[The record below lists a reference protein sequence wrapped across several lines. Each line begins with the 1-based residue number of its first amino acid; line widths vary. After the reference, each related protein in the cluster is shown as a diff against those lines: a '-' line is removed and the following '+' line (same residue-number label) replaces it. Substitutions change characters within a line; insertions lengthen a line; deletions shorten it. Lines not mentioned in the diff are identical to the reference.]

1 MDIVIYRLIILAGSM
16 TEFATIALPG
26 AYQASLGALMD
37 SFALVYDRMRH
48 VVRDEQKGSPDMR
61 LTVLSADGSDLEI
74 QGRTIVRVDRAIS
87 ATDQFDFIWLP
98 AFRAASE
105 KAMRQRLTSSSDLIR
120 WLRDQSEK
128 GAVVAASGAAAL
140 LLISAKLTEGRRV
153 PISRA
158 LMPLA
163 RAMFPRFQPE
173 ERLGI
178 VDYGNVL
185 IANGIGN
192 DLALVVRAMERLLPP
207 DSSRW
212 LTSVTGLKRE
222 EGELLAGDPV
232 VAAAQIWLEQRFASG
247 VSIASLANE
256 LSISH
261 PTLIRRFK
269 KSLGTTPN
277 DYVQQLR
284 LAAGQDMLA
293 RSNRTVDSIAALVG
307 YSDARLFRTMFR
319 QKTGM
324 TATAW
329 RAQHSR
335 EKSSGNAS

>member
-1 MDIVIYRLIILAGSM
+1 M
-16 TEFATIALPG
+16 TEFAIVVLPG
-26 AYQASLGALMD
+26 AYQVSLGALMD
-37 SFALVYDRMRH
+37 SYALIYDRIRH
-48 VVRDEQKGSPDMR
+48 VVRDEQKSSPDMR
-61 LTVLSADGSDLEI
+61 LTCLSADGSDLEI
-74 QGRTIVRVDRAIS
+74 QGRTLVRVDRAIAS
-87 ATDQFDFIWLP
+87 TDRFDFIWLP
-98 AFRAASE
+98 AFRAGSE
-105 KAMRQRLTSSSDLIR
+105 RAMRQRLANSSDLIR
-120 WLRDQSEK
+120 WLREQAEH
-128 GAVVAASGAAAL
+128 GAMLGASGAAAL
-140 LLISAKLTEGRRV
+140 LLIAARLTEGRRV

-158 LMPLA
+158 LMPLV
-163 RAMFPRFQPE
+163 RAIFPRFQPE

-178 VDYGNVL
+178 ADYGNVL

-192 DLALVVRAMERLLPP
+192 DLALVVRVMERLLPP

-212 LTSVTGLKRE
+212 LTSVTGLNRE
-222 EGELLAGDPV
+222 EGELLAADPV

-247 VSIASLANE
+247 VSIASLASE
-256 LSISH
+256 LSTSH

-284 LAAGQDMLA
+284 LAAAQDMLA

-329 RAQHSR
+329 RAQHS
-335 EKSSGNAS
+335 EKIIRDCVMNIRSPTPEVRHNC